1 MTVLLLAPSPPL
13 LFMGEEFGAKTPFL
27 FFCDFEGDLAR
38 AVREGRQKEF
48 SFFCR
53 KDAFSKPIEIPDPN
67 AEETFLQSKL
77 DWDSA
82 DNGEHSEWSRFYR
95 ELLQLRRDH
104 IMSRVDDSLNPSA
117 LFSMLSERGL
127 RASWTLK
134 DGLELILLAN
144 LAADSLQH
152 STGIR
157 GDLLYSSSA
166 STPDQLARILPP
178 WSASWFLAR

>member
-48 SFFCR
+48 SFSCR
-53 KDAFSKPIEIPDPN
+53 KDASSKSLEIPDPN

-82 DNGEHSEWSRFYR
+82 GNGEHSEWSRFYR
-95 ELLQLRRDH
+95 ELLQLRREH
-104 IMSRVDDSLNPSA
+104 IMSRVDDNLDSSA
-117 LFSMLSERGL
+117 RFSMLSERGL

-134 DGLELILLAN
+134 DGLQLILLAN
-144 LAADSLQH
+144 FAADSLQH
-152 STGIR
+152 STEIG

-166 STPDQLARILPP
+166 STPDQLARTLPP